1 MTDIERQI
9 LLNHVA
15 ILETLMQQ
23 ATPGVDSTR
32 ELLAKRYVETAE
44 FLRQHSTPHRG

>member
-23 ATPGVDSTR
+23 ARPGVDSTR
-32 ELLAKRYVETAE
+32 DLLAKRYVETAKLVRE
-44 FLRQHSTPHRG
+44 KSKG